1 MVGKKAMNLFGWL
14 EEITQYKSPID
25 KFTEDDW
32 KTFQPYMI
40 HKYLSMNSEYIEL
53 VNYIQKYSNSTK
65 QQIYTM
71 YKNLIPQKK
80 VYLKWVGKKKKSN
93 NTELVMKLSQY
104 FLVSKREVI
113 DYLDILNK
121 NDIKNILTSMGEDDK
136 EIKKLLKK

>member
-53 VNYIQKYSNSTK
+53 VNYIQKYSNST
-65 QQIYTM
+65 
-71 YKNLIPQKK
+71 IPQKK

>member
-1 MVGKKAMNLFGWL
+1 MGGKKAMNLFGWL

-93 NTELVMKLSQY
+93 NTELIGKLSQY

-121 NDIKNILTSMGEDDK
+121 NDLKNILISMGEDDK